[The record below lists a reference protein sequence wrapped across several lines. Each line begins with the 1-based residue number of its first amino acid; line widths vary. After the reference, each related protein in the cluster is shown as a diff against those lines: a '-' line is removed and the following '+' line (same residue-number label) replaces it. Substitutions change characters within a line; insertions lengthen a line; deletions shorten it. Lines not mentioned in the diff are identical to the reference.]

1 MIRLQ
6 NLYDAEEIFRL
17 IEKNRSRLR
26 EWFPWL
32 DSTKTAADV
41 KLLIT
46 KALIGHAGG
55 NRFDNVIITDGQ
67 IAGLVAFDWINHGN
81 KSAGV
86 KYWIDIDVGGKGILT
101 CSVVELIEIAFGSM
115 GMHRIEIRA
124 ASGNAKSCAVAM
136 RLGMRLEGTIK
147 DAEWLYD
154 HYVDHNIYA
163 ITKPEWGLGNRVAG
177 GFSPSGRL
185 AAHLTPRRA
194 L

>member
-17 IEKNRSRLR
+17 VEKNRLRLR

-41 KLLIT
+41 RLLIT
-46 KALIGHAGG
+46 KALLGHAAG
-55 NRFDNVIITDGQ
+55 NRFDNVIIADSR
-67 IAGLVAFDWINHGN
+67 IVGLVVFDWINHSN

-86 KYWIDIDVGGKGILT
+86 KYWIDIDAEGKGILT
-101 CSVVELIEIAFGSM
+101 CAVAELIVIAFNSM
-115 GMHRIEIRA
+115 GIHRIEIQA
-124 ASGNAKSCAVAM
+124 ATDNAKSCAVAM
-136 RLGMRLEGTIK
+136 RLGMRLEGTIR

-163 ITKPEWGLGNRVAG
+163 ITKPEWELPNRVLG
-177 GFSPSGRL
+177 GFSSPC
-185 AAHLTPRRA
+185 
-194 L
+194 

>member
-1 MIRLQ
+1 MIRLT

-17 IEKNRSRLR
+17 VEENRLRLR

-41 KLLIT
+41 RLLIT
-46 KALIGHAGG
+46 KALIGHVAGT
-55 NRFDNVIITDGQ
+55 RFDNVIIADSQ
-67 IAGLVAFDWINHGN
+67 IVGLVVFDWINHGN

-86 KYWIDIDVGGKGILT
+86 KYWIDIDAEGKGILT
-101 CSVVELIEIAFGSM
+101 CAVVELIEIAFGSM

-124 ASGNAKSCAVAM
+124 ATGNAKSCAVAT
-136 RLGMRLEGTIK
+136 RLGMRFEGTIK

-163 ITKPEWGLGNRVAG
+163 ITKPEWELPNRVAG
-177 GFSPSGRL
+177 VSSPG
-185 AAHLTPRRA
+185 
-194 L
+194 